1 MNAAAKLGVSITVNQ
16 VGNDMLSTGTPSTLP
31 SIDKTQEWQP
41 AVTLNEDGL
50 LHQLHST
57 LVQAIEASKCMF
69 IRISIKCD
77 ITFPVWLYLLI
88 ASCF

>member
-1 MNAAAKLGVSITVNQ
+1 MNAAAKLGISITVNQ
-16 VGNDMLSTGTPSTLP
+16 VGNDMLSTGTPSTLS

-57 LVQAIEASKCMF
+57 LVQAIEASKSKSFVPNMQQ
-69 IRISIKCD
+69 S
-77 ITFPVWLYLLI
+77 PQQGPLV
-88 ASCF
+88 